1 LGPWELAS
9 GAVFFPSVFETSC
22 AGRTADRGAG
32 GCVRASTR
40 LEGSTNLFDH
50 FLAFV
55 SGAHAEYATAPP

>member
-1 LGPWELAS
+1 
-9 GAVFFPSVFETSC
+9 VFFPSVFETSC